1 MTELPKRD
9 THHFPAKYREDV
21 APHSYAWLKRLIEVI
36 RETGSEI
43 TDKPIRIGAT
53 YDNGPEFAVSRFKFQ
68 KHREIAQGHTLYPN
82 SVVTCT
88 ARFMRIQIAMPLS
101 RMGFRKVLP

>member
-68 KHREIAQGHTLYPN
+68 KHREIVH

-101 RMGFRKVLP
+101 RMGFR